1 MGVTYNA
8 GTLRTRIQNKLDNTA
23 FNSAILLQFLNDGQ
37 REIIIQAKPQYAQ
50 LEATYTTAIS
60 ANTLTTTATDVL
72 VPLSFKLFTPINYA
86 MKLPFIEYQDVDLF
100 YPNVGLLGTG
110 PPIAWSVFGGTPFLV
125 NNSDAVYTLKGKYLQ
140 VPPELVND
148 SDVPILPV
156 TFSEILVLAG
166 YKRALE
172 HDDDFDTAQVIQQEI
187 DSKILDMN
195 SILKPQLGSPHI
207 MRQPGRR
214 RRYPGAR

>member
-1 MGVTYNA
+1 MSTYQLS
-8 GTLRTRIQNKLDNTA
+8 TVRSRIQDRLDNTS
-23 FNSAILLQFLNDGQ
+23 FSTSKLTQFINDSQ

-125 NNSDAVYTLKGKYLQ
+125 NNADAVYTLKGKYLQ
-140 VPPELVND
+140 TPPELTND
-148 SDVPILPV
+148 TDVPILPV

-172 HDDDFDTAQVIQQEI
+172 HDDDFDSAQVVQQEI
-187 DSKILDMN
+187 DSKILDMT
-195 SILKPQLGSPHI
+195 SILKPQLGAVHV
-207 MRQPGRR
+207 MRQPLTRR
-214 RRYPGAR
+214 RFGNR

>member
-1 MGVTYNA
+1 MAYQLSTV
-8 GTLRTRIQNKLDNTA
+8 RSRIQDKLNDQNFSPSVLT
-23 FNSAILLQFLNDGQ
+23 QFVNDGQ
-37 REIIIQAKPQYAQ
+37 REIIIQAKPQYSQ
-50 LEATYTTAIS
+50 LEATYTTAIG
-60 ANTLTTTATDVL
+60 ANTLTTSATDVL

-110 PPIAWSVFGGTPFLV
+110 PPIAWSVFGGVPFLV
-125 NNSDAVYTLKGKYLQ
+125 NNADAVYTLKGKYLQ

-148 SDVPILPV
+148 TDVPILPV

-166 YKRALE
+166 YKRGLE
-172 HDDDFDTAQVIQQEI
+172 YNDDANTAQVVQQQI

-195 SILKPQLGSPHI
+195 SILKPQLGVPHV
-207 MRQPGRR
+207 MRQGGRR
-214 RRYPGAR
+214 RRYPGLR